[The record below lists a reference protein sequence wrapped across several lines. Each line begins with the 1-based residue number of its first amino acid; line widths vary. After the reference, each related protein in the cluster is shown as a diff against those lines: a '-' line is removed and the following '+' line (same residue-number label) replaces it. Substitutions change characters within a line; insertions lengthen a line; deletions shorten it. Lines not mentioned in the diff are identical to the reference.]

1 MQSYTIFEITQEDAL
16 NVTEAVPDSAN
27 TADLIA
33 TSLRADIMQGRLKS
47 EQPLRQDDIA
57 AQFGVSKI
65 PVREALFQLK
75 AEGLVTFY
83 PNRGAAVSKL
93 SPAEADEIFI
103 MRTALETA
111 ALRRAIPH
119 LTIANLARAEEILG
133 AIDQE
138 QNLARW
144 GELNWEFHATLYHPA
159 NLPRLMEWIET
170 LHINVARYLVIY
182 LAGMDYQMAS
192 QNEHREILESCR
204 CGNVEAATT
213 HLTDHLQSAST
224 HLIAFLNQT
233 ES

>member
-1 MQSYTIFEITQEDAL
+1 MNITENL
-16 NVTEAVPDSAN
+16 PDSAS

-33 TSLRADIMQGRLKS
+33 RSLRADIMRGRLQS
-47 EQPLRQDDIA
+47 EQPLRQDEIA
-57 AQFGVSKI
+57 ARFGVSKI

-93 SPAEADEIFI
+93 SPAEADELFV
-103 MRTALETA
+103 MRIALETA

-119 LTIANLARAEEILG
+119 LTIADLARAEEILG

-144 GELNWEFHATLYHPA
+144 GEFNWEFHATLYYPA
-159 NLPRLMEWIET
+159 GLPRLMEWVGT

-182 LAGMDYQMAS
+182 LAGLDYQVAS
-192 QNEHREILESCR
+192 QNEHRQILEACR
-204 CGNVEAATT
+204 RGHIEAATAY
-213 HLTDHLQSAST
+213 LTDHLQSASD
-224 HLIAFLNQT
+224 HLITFLDQKK
-233 ES
+233 S

>member
-1 MQSYTIFEITQEDAL
+1 L
-16 NVTEAVPDSAN
+16 NVTEPFPDLAS

-33 TSLRADIMQGRLKS
+33 RSLRADIMRGRLRS
-47 EQPLRQDDIA
+47 EQPLRQDEIA
-57 AQFGVSKI
+57 ARFGVSKI

-93 SPAEADEIFI
+93 SPAEADEIFV
-103 MRTALETA
+103 MRIALETA

-119 LTIANLARAEEILG
+119 LTIAELARAEETLG

-144 GELNWEFHATLYHPA
+144 GEFNWEFHATLYYPA
-159 NLPRLMEWIET
+159 GLPRLMEWVKT

-182 LAGMDYQMAS
+182 LAGLDYQVAS
-192 QNEHREILESCR
+192 QNEHRQILEACR
-204 CGNVEAATT
+204 HGHIETATA
-213 HLTDHLQSAST
+213 HLTNHLRAASD
-224 HLIAFLNQT
+224 HLIAFLHQR